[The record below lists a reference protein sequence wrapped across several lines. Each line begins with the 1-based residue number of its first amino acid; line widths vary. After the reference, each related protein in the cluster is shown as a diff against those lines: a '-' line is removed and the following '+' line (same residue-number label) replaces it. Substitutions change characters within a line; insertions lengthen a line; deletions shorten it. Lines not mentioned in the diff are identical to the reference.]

1 MNDYNLTPHLSYRE
15 SIYSIT
21 AARNGIVNIPTP
33 AQLANIQVFANT
45 VFETLRALVN
55 TAIHVDVIFRSAELN
70 KLEGGVPD
78 SQHLA
83 IGGNAAGDLDNNNYT
98 DCAQNDILFTTA
110 YNHLQV
116 DFDQLIAE
124 DINESG
130 QIGWIH
136 ISHDCQKD
144 KQRRESMVSFI
155 TSTHRIYRMF
165 DPLKGFVRS
174 KYLLKGEV

>member
-1 MNDYNLTPHLSYRE
+1 MNDYNLTPHLTYRE
-15 SIYSIT
+15 ATYSIT
-21 AARNGIVNIPTP
+21 AARNGIVNIPNP
-33 AQLANIQVFANT
+33 SQLANIQVFANT
-45 VFETLRALVN
+45 VFETLRALVG
-55 TAIHVDVIFRSAELN
+55 TAIHVDVIFRSPGLN
-70 KLEGGVPD
+70 TFEDGVSN

-83 IGGNAAGDLDNNNYT
+83 NGGSAAGDLDNNNYS
-98 DCAQNDILFTTA
+98 DCAQNDVLFMTS

-124 DINESG
+124 DITEVG

-144 KQRRESMVSFI
+144 KQRRESMVSFFANKE
-155 TSTHRIYRMF
+155 RVYRMF

-174 KYLLKGEV
+174 KYLNEDEV